1 MIKNSSI
8 YTGKVVHK
16 RFKPKEHY
24 FKYSVFSLFLDLDEL
39 EIVDKE
45 IIFFSY
51 NKLNLISFFDKDHGP
66 RNGDS
71 LKLWVKKNLNRIGK

>member
-45 IIFFSY
+45 IIFFF
-51 NKLNLISFFDKDHGP
+51 L
-66 RNGDS
+66 
-71 LKLWVKKNLNRIGK
+71 